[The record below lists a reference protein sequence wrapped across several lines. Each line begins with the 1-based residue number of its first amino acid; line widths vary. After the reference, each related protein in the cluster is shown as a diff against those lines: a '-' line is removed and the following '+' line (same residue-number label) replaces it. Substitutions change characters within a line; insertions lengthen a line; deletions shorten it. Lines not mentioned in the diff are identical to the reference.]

1 MKAPTKNMLRQSA
14 RQARSLLGLII
25 IIAVGIGFYVTI
37 KTSSV
42 NYENS
47 SNKFFHQYALP
58 DLLVAGGE
66 FDAED
71 EKKVAEIPGVNAVQR
86 RAVVDTQRGDHT
98 LRLMSYDTSSPR
110 ANKPYIYSG
119 KSPRSPDEC
128 LITEK
133 YAEAN
138 KVRVGDRIEFSHKRF
153 EDSCAVAGF
162 ATTPEDLYLKQSATQ
177 PIADPKDFGML
188 YVDTEFMT
196 RHKLPLSEIAV
207 RYREGVDTEDL
218 DDRIAETLGDKVRDV
233 TRRPDIYSYN
243 AFKSDVEHFGLMA
256 YVFPLV
262 FLIIAAIVIFVG
274 QRRNVLRDRR
284 QIGVLKAMGYG
295 SWEVMRLYIFATVVT
310 ALVGSVLGFGFAQL
324 AGPWVIGNF
333 DSVLSAPFL
342 DFDGSIDNL
351 VVPSALAIAVCV
363 ASTLFAVGRIVMI
376 RPAEAMHA
384 EAPQEGKN
392 ILLQR
397 TPLWRRMSF
406 NSRYAA
412 KATLRNKGRF
422 IAMLCGMIA
431 LLMLTV
437 MSLGFRDSFRYVTSN
452 YYDTVARYDVSI
464 NVPPTPRDQEPE
476 FIDAVSLDA
485 YERALVLSAT
495 LDSNEHS
502 EDLPLLIADNP
513 IEMHNLT
520 TEVGEPVDFE
530 GGVVIPKYY
539 AEKLGVSIGD
549 SVEISTPSGL
559 ASGSVEIS
567 DLSNQ
572 NLGFTVALT
581 FDTAEKHLNL
591 HDPVYNTV
599 YAQAS
604 TNVDAIVKK
613 LEREDDVLSVS
624 SITDDKTSYQKL
636 TDTFG
641 VYTTLL
647 VVFSIV
653 LGIATLYSV
662 SSINLLARQYEFI
675 VLQVMGYSRNDI
687 LKAYLKEMVLQFL
700 LALPIGLVGGY
711 VLTTYLTS
719 LFSNDSMLFQAQVT
733 EISYAVAITAAIVV
747 IGIVWLNARTQL
759 RKQDLVAGL
768 KAREE

>member
-1 MKAPTKNMLRQSA
+1 MKAPTKNMLRQTV
-14 RQARSLLGLII
+14 RQARSLLGLVI

-47 SNKFFHQYALP
+47 SNEFFHQYALP
-58 DLLVAGGE
+58 DLLISGGD

-71 EKKVAEIPGVNAVQR
+71 ERRVAELPGVQAVQR
-86 RAVVDTQRGDHT
+86 RAVVDTKRGDHT
-98 LRLMSYDTSSPR
+98 LRLLSYDTSSPR
-110 ANKPYIYSG
+110 ANKPYIYHG
-119 KSPRSPDEC
+119 DAPRSVDEC

-138 KVRVGDRIEFSHKRF
+138 QLRVGDRIEFSHKRF
-153 EDSCAVAGF
+153 KDSCTVTGF

-188 YVDTEFMT
+188 YVDTKFMT
-196 RHKLPLSEIAV
+196 RHELPLSEVAV
-207 RYREGVDTEDL
+207 RYHEGVDTHHL
-218 DDRIAETLGDKVRDV
+218 DDQIAETLGEKVRDV
-233 TRRPDIYSYN
+233 TKRPDIYSYN

-284 QIGVLKAMGYG
+284 QIGILKAMGCG
-295 SWEVMRLYIFATVVT
+295 SWEVMRLYVYSAVAV
-310 ALVGSVLGFGFAQL
+310 ALVGSVLGFLFAQV

-351 VVPSALAIAVCV
+351 VVPSAIAVFVCV
-363 ASTLFAVGRIVMI
+363 VSTLFAVGRIVMI

-384 EAPQEGKN
+384 EPPQQGKD

-397 TPLWRRMSF
+397 LWLWRRMSF

-422 IAMLCGMIA
+422 VAMVCGMIA

-452 YYDTVARYDVSI
+452 YYDTVARYDLSV
-464 NVPPTPRDQEPE
+464 NMPPTPYEQQPKFTENVP
-476 FIDAVSLDA
+476 LDA
-485 YERALVLSAT
+485 YERALVTSAT
-495 LDSNEHS
+495 LEAGDRV
-502 EDLPLLIADNP
+502 EDLPLLIADDP
-513 IEMHNLT
+513 IRMHNLT
-520 TEVGEPVDFE
+520 TEAGDPVE
-530 GGVVIPKYY
+530 LGSGVVLPKYY
-539 AEKLGVSIGD
+539 AEKLGVNIGD
-549 SVEISTPSGL
+549 EIEISTPSRL
-559 ASGSVEIS
+559 VSGTATVS

-581 FDTAEKHLNL
+581 FDTARNTLNL
-591 HDPVYNTV
+591 DEPVYNTV
-599 YAQAS
+599 YAQS
-604 TNVDAIVKK
+604 DTNVDATIKK
-613 LEREDDVLSVS
+613 LEQEDDVLSVS

-653 LGIATLYSV
+653 LGIATLYSI
-662 SSINLLARQYEFI
+662 SSITLLARQYEFI
-675 VLQVMGYSRNDI
+675 VLQVMGYSRGDI
-687 LKAYLKEMVLQFL
+687 LKAYLKELASQFF
-700 LALPIGLVGGY
+700 LALPIGLIGGY
-711 VLTTYLTS
+711 VLTIYLTS

-733 EISYAVAITAAIVV
+733 EISYAVAIVAALVVIAIVW
-747 IGIVWLNARTQL
+747 GNARSQVN
-759 RKQDLVAGL
+759 KQDLVAGL